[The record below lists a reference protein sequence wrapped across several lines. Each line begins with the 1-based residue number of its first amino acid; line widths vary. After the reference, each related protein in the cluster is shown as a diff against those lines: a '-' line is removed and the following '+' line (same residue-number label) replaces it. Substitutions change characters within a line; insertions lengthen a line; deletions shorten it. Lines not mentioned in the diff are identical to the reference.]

1 LPTPNALTLEDLT
14 GIRKRT
20 KVRKAQR
27 NRLAG
32 WSFSQLGQFAA
43 YKACMSG
50 VPILFLP
57 PHYTS
62 QGCPECGFIHKGNR
76 PTQDRFSCKECGH
89 IAPADFVG
97 ARNLRLGGLQ
107 ALGAKLVNRAPET
120 RRVVRPSE
128 MPFIGCDEGQKPP
141 LERS

>member
-62 QGCPECGFIHKGNR
+62 QG
-76 PTQDRFSCKECGH
+76 
-89 IAPADFVG
+89 
-97 ARNLRLGGLQ
+97 ARNAGLSI
-107 ALGAKLVNRAPET
+107 RA
-120 RRVVRPSE
+120 
-128 MPFIGCDEGQKPP
+128 IGQRKTVSPVKNAGT
-141 LERS
+141 